1 MDFSICVP
9 LMTKQHLWTTSW
21 FLLVRLIFFFF
32 ITFTLGRGILTH
44 IKVENWRWFFFFFFQ
59 GGLKCLG
66 WHGSWIGHII
76 FVLLKPVHDSCAW
89 ECHPPWRDFSRQD
102 ANVTSKDKGD
112 PSHSFGP
119 WLAALTSSE
128 QGERCQ
134 KRLLPPLTEFVPP
147 HCEAYGIYSFP

>member
-1 MDFSICVP
+1 MCPINDQTTLVNHIVISFS
-9 LMTKQHLWTTSW
+9 TTD
-21 FLLVRLIFFFF
+21 IFFFYNIHF
-32 ITFTLGRGILTH
+32 RERNFNPHQGGKLEM
-44 IKVENWRWFFFFFFQ
+44 VFFFFFQ